1 MLSLELGHPQ
11 MNQALARETILV
23 VDDEPQ
29 VLVALEDLLSDE
41 FLVLKSESAERALKL
56 VAEDPNI
63 AVVVSDQRMPKMK
76 GDELFQRLRAEF
88 GAERILSTGF
98 ADLTAVIRAVN
109 DGQIFAYVTKP
120 WDPEDLRVKIQ
131 RAADHFRL
139 TRELARERQLLEDLM
154 RSVPDA
160 IFFKDRDLRF
170 ERVNEASLSMVSAL
184 TQESV
189 LGRSL
194 SQVWPANAASA
205 ETERIEREI
214 MTSKRTVRDSISSF
228 TVNGEMRW
236 YSTTKAPILDRSGE
250 AVGLVG
256 ISRDVTSRFEMEE
269 ALRMREEQLR
279 LTFLASSAGL
289 FDWDLQQGTIQH
301 SPSLAAMIA
310 GGAFRGKDL
319 SERVHPDDAQR
330 LQQAIEQ
337 HLRDRTPL
345 RALEL
350 RARVEHE
357 DEYHWFEVSAQ
368 GVWNADNVATR
379 LVGSFT
385 DISERKRQEA
395 RIRSLTRTHAIL
407 SGINSM
413 ILRVHDREAL
423 LREACD
429 IAVRVGELSLAIAV
443 QPRLG
448 PEGHVVAYAGTRP
461 SLIEMVGDWLLA
473 ESRQVGDV
481 IERSAHT
488 PIVVNELGTENVPG
502 SLHSSL
508 LEAGYQALAA
518 VPVIVAGQVDCWL
531 ALFADRAGFF
541 DVDQTNV
548 LAELG
553 DNIGFALEHSAQKQR
568 LDFLAYYDELTG
580 LANRALL
587 EERLTKQ
594 LATCGEAQSSLSVVL
609 IDVERFRHVN
619 DTLGRRA
626 GDRVLTEIAQRL
638 ISAAGTA
645 AVARYSSNTFAVC
658 VSSPDVSEW
667 VTRTLAALGQSA
679 NIAGTELRLSARA
692 GVARYPSDGNDSDSL
707 LAKAEAALKRAKE
720 SSQRW
725 LVYTPDMNQSVAERL
740 SLETRL
746 RNAIEQQEFL
756 LHYQPKVAMK
766 TGKVVGFEALIR
778 WMGPDG
784 KLIPPGLFIPLLEET
799 GMIVEVGKW
808 VMESAAMQF
817 ADWTRRGLSPPRIA
831 VNVSP
836 LQLGQPDFVR
846 VLESVLKQYPQSSA
860 GLDLEITESVLMAD
874 LGGNVEK
881 LRQAREA
888 GLSVSIDD
896 FGTGYSSLG
905 YISRL
910 PIDALK
916 IDRSFVTRMADD
928 PQEMAIVTTIISLA
942 HALDLKV
949 IAEGVETTQQ
959 AHLLRLLQCDQAQG
973 YLLAKPLGAA
983 DAEPL
988 LAKVFDLSRRVA

>member
-1 MLSLELGHPQ
+1 
-11 MNQALARETILV
+11 MNNALARETILV

-41 FLVLKSESAERALKL
+41 FLVLKSESAERALRL
-56 VAEDPNI
+56 VEDDPNI
-63 AVVVSDQRMPKMK
+63 AVVISDQRMPKMK
-76 GDELFQRLRAEF
+76 GDELFQRLRAKF
-88 GAERILSTGF
+88 GAERILATGF

-139 TRELARERQLLEDLM
+139 TRDLARERQLLDDLM
-154 RSVPDA
+154 SSVPDA
-160 IFFKDRDLRF
+160 IYFKDRELKF
-170 ERVNEASLSMVSAL
+170 ERVNEAALSLVAAL
-184 TQESV
+184 TPETV
-189 LGRSL
+189 LGRGVSEIWPGNAAAAAVERQEQELL
-194 SQVWPANAASA
+194 SQ
-205 ETERIEREI
+205 
-214 MTSKRTVRDSISSF
+214 KLTVRDAVTSF
-228 TVNGEMRW
+228 TVNGQPRW
-236 YSTTKAPILDRSGE
+236 YSTTKAPVLDHTGV
-250 AVGLVG
+250 AIGLVG
-256 ISRDVTSRFEMEE
+256 ISRDVTSRFQMEE
-269 ALRMREEQLR
+269 ALRVREEQLR

-289 FDWDLQQGTIQH
+289 FDWDLKKGTIEH

-310 GGAFRGKDL
+310 GGAFHGEDL
-319 SERVHPDDAQR
+319 SKRVHPDDAQR
-330 LQQAIEQ
+330 LQDAIEQ
-337 HLRDRTPL
+337 HFRDRTPL

-350 RARVEHE
+350 RARGEN
-357 DEYHWFEVSAQ
+357 DEYRWFEVSAQ
-368 GVWNADNVATR
+368 AVWNAENVPMR

-385 DISERKRQEA
+385 DISERKQQEA
-395 RIRSLTRTHAIL
+395 RIRSLTRTHAVL

-413 ILRVHDREAL
+413 ILRVHQREAL
-423 LREACD
+423 LCEACD
-429 IAVRVGELSLAIAV
+429 IAVRVGELALAVAV

-448 PEGHVVAYAGTRP
+448 TNGHVVGCAGARRTVVDA
-461 SLIEMVGDWLLA
+461 VGDWLVS
-473 ESRQVGDV
+473 ESLRSGGTV
-481 IERSAHT
+481 ERSALG
-488 PIVVNELGTENVPG
+488 PIVVNDLGEQEIGGELR
-502 SLHSSL
+502 SSL
-508 LEAGYQALAA
+508 VDAGYQALAI
-518 VPVIVAGQVDCWL
+518 VPVLVAGQVDCWL
-531 ALFADRAGFF
+531 ALFADHAGFF
-541 DVDQTNV
+541 DVDQTKL

-553 DNIGFALEHSAQKQR
+553 DNLGFALEHSAQKQR

-580 LANRALL
+580 LANRTLL
-587 EERLTKQ
+587 EERLDKQ
-594 LATCGEAQSSLSVVL
+594 LKSCAENEQWLAVVL
-609 IDVERFRHVN
+609 IDLERFRQVN

-638 ISAAGTA
+638 TSAAAGKCEI
-645 AVARYSSNTFAVC
+645 ARYASNTFAVSIGPLDAG
-658 VSSPDVSEW
+658 VDVSDW
-667 VTRTLAALGQSA
+667 VVRALAELGQSA

-692 GVARYPSDGNDSDSL
+692 GVALFPANGADSDTL
-707 LAKAEAALKRAKE
+707 LANAEAALKHAKE

-725 LVYTPDMNQSVAERL
+725 LTYTPAMNHRVAERL

-746 RNAIEQQEFL
+746 RNAIEQDEFL
-756 LHYQPKVAMK
+756 LHYQPKVEMK

-778 WMGPDG
+778 WMGTDG

-808 VMESAAMQF
+808 VMETAAAQY
-817 ADWTRRGLSPPRIA
+817 AEWAARGLSPPRIA

-846 VLESVLKQYPQSSA
+846 VVEGVLTTFPHWSA
-860 GLDLEITESVLMAD
+860 GIDLEITESVLMSD

-949 IAEGVETTQQ
+949 IAEGVETAQQ
-959 AHLLRLLQCDQAQG
+959 AQLLRLLKCDQVQG
-973 YLLAKPLGAA
+973 YLVAKPQAPSE
-983 DAEPL
+983 AEL
-988 LAKVFDLSRRVA
+988 QLSNVFDFSRKVA

>member
-1 MLSLELGHPQ
+1 
-11 MNQALARETILV
+11 MNHALARETILV

-41 FLVLKSESAERALKL
+41 FLVLKSESAERALR
-56 VAEDPNI
+56 VVEEEPNI

-76 GDELFQRLRAEF
+76 GDELFQRLRARF
-88 GAERILSTGF
+88 GPERILSTGF

-131 RAADHFRL
+131 RAAEHFRL

-160 IFFKDRDLRF
+160 IFFKDRDLKF
-170 ERVNEASLSMVSAL
+170 ERVNEASLSIVSSL
-184 TQESV
+184 TPESV

-194 SQVWPANAASA
+194 SEIWPGIEAAA
-205 ETERIEREI
+205 DTERLEREI
-214 MTSKRTVRDSISSF
+214 MTSKRTVRDSISRF
-228 TVNGEMRW
+228 TVKGEPRW

-250 AVGLVG
+250 AVGVVG
-256 ISRDVTSRFEMEE
+256 IARDVTSRFEMEE

-289 FDWDLQQGTIQH
+289 FDWDLQKNTIEH
-301 SPSLAAMIA
+301 SPSLVAMIS
-310 GGAFRGKDL
+310 GGALRGQDL

-337 HLRDRTPL
+337 HLSHRTPL

-350 RARVEHE
+350 RARVEQE
-357 DEYHWFEVSAQ
+357 EYRWFEVSAQ
-368 GVWNADNVATR
+368 AVWNADNVATR

-395 RIRSLTRTHAIL
+395 RIRSLTRTHAVL

-413 ILRVHDREAL
+413 ILRVHDRQEL
-423 LREACD
+423 LTEACD
-429 IAVRVGELSLAIAV
+429 IAVRVGELSLAVAV

-448 PEGHVVAYAGTRP
+448 NDGHVVARAGARS
-461 SLIEMVGDWLLA
+461 SLGESVADWLLA
-473 ESRQVGDV
+473 ESQ
-481 IERSAHT
+481 RSGGAVEGSVHQ
-488 PIVVNELGTENVPG
+488 PMVVNALDTEG
-502 SLHSSL
+502 IASDLRSSL
-508 LEAGYQALAA
+508 LEAGYQALAI
-518 VPVIVAGQVDCWL
+518 VPVLVGGQVDCWL
-531 ALFADRAGFF
+531 ALFADRVGFF
-541 DVDQTNV
+541 DRDQLKL

-553 DNIGFALEHSAQKQR
+553 DNLGFALEHSAQKQR

-580 LANRALL
+580 LANRTLL
-587 EERLTKQ
+587 VERLSKQ
-594 LATCGEAQSSLSVVL
+594 LVACADTQEPLAIVL
-609 IDVERFRHVN
+609 IDLERFRHVN
-619 DTLGRRA
+619 DTVGRRA

-638 ISAAGTA
+638 TAAAEGQF
-645 AVARYSSNTFAVC
+645 AVARYSSNTFAVS
-658 VSSPDVSEW
+658 VNTSDVSEW
-667 VTRTLAALGQSA
+667 VARTLSILGQSA
-679 NIAGTELRLSARA
+679 NIAGIELRLSARA
-692 GVARYPSDGNDSDSL
+692 GVARYPGDGNDSDSL

-725 LVYTPDMNQSVAERL
+725 LFYTADMNQSGAERL

-746 RNAIEQQEFL
+746 RNAIEQQEFV

-778 WMGPDG
+778 WMGRDG

-808 VMESAAMQF
+808 VMESAAMQY
-817 ADWTRRGLSPPRIA
+817 ADWTARGLAPPRIA

-846 VLESVLKQYPQSSA
+846 VLETVLKQYPQASA
-860 GLDLEITESVLMAD
+860 GIDLEITESVLMSD

-881 LRQAREA
+881 LRRAREA
-888 GLSVSIDD
+888 GLGVSIDD

-916 IDRSFVTRMADD
+916 IDRSFVNRMTDE

-959 AHLLRLLQCDQAQG
+959 AQLLRLLQCDQAQG
-973 YLLAKPLGAA
+973 YLLAKPQTAA

>member
-1 MLSLELGHPQ
+1 MS
-11 MNQALARETILV
+11 NALARDTILV

-41 FLVLKSESAERALKL
+41 FLVLKSESAERALRL
-56 VAEDPNI
+56 VEDDPDI
-63 AVVVSDQRMPKMK
+63 AVVISDQRMPKMK
-76 GDELFQRLRAEF
+76 GDELFQRLRAKF
-88 GAERILSTGF
+88 GAERILATGF

-139 TRELARERQLLEDLM
+139 TRQLARERQLLDDLM
-154 RSVPDA
+154 SSVPDA
-160 IFFKDRDLRF
+160 IYFKDRDLKF
-170 ERVNEASLSMVSAL
+170 ERVNHALLSIVSAL
-184 TQESV
+184 TPESV

-194 SQVWPANAASA
+194 SEIWPGNLESLEAEQSERDLMAN
-205 ETERIEREI
+205 
-214 MTSKRTVRDSISSF
+214 KRMVPDLVSSF
-228 TVNGEMRW
+228 RINGDLRW
-236 YSTTKAPILDRSGE
+236 YSTTKAPVLDQNGQ

-256 ISRDVTSRFEMEE
+256 IARDVTSRFEMEE
-269 ALRMREEQLR
+269 ALRAREEQLR

-289 FDWDLQQGTIQH
+289 FDWDLVKGTIEH

-310 GGAFRGKDL
+310 GGSFQGEDL
-319 SERVHPDDAQR
+319 SKRVHPDDAQR
-330 LQQAIEQ
+330 LQTAIEQ
-337 HLRDRTPL
+337 HFRDRTPL

-350 RARVEHE
+350 RARVEQE
-357 DEYHWFEVSAQ
+357 EYRWFEVSAQ
-368 GVWNADNVATR
+368 GVWNAENVPVR

-395 RIRSLTRTHAIL
+395 RIRSLTRTHALL

-413 ILRVHDREAL
+413 ILRVHEREDL
-423 LREACD
+423 LTEACD
-429 IAVRVGELSLAIAV
+429 IAVRVGGLALAVAV
-443 QPRLG
+443 QPRLSN
-448 PEGHVVAYAGTRP
+448 EGHVLAWTGTSRPLVNSVAAW
-461 SLIEMVGDWLLA
+461 LIA
-473 ESRQVGDV
+473 ESQRSGG
-481 IERSAHT
+481 IAESSAHA
-488 PIVVNELGTENVPG
+488 PIVVNSLAEQDIAGELRD
-502 SLHSSL
+502 SL
-508 LEAGYQALAA
+508 LEAGYQALAV
-518 VPVIVAGQVDCWL
+518 VPVLVAGQVDCWL
-531 ALFADRAGFF
+531 ALFADLPDFF
-541 DVDQTNV
+541 DRDQTKL

-553 DNIGFALEHSAQKQR
+553 DNVGFALEHSAQKRR

-580 LANRALL
+580 LANRSLL
-587 EERLTKQ
+587 EQRVSEL
-594 LATCGEAQSSLSVVL
+594 LATCAQTEQSLALVL
-609 IDVERFRHVN
+609 IDVERFRQVN

-626 GDRVLTEIAQRL
+626 GDHVLTEVSQRL
-638 ISAAGTA
+638 TAAAAGKC
-645 AVARYSSNTFAVC
+645 VIARYASNTFAVSIGPLEGS
-658 VSSPDVSEW
+658 VDVSDW

-679 NIAGTELRLSARA
+679 TIAGTELRLSARA
-692 GVARYPSDGNDSDSL
+692 GVVRYPADGTDCDTL
-707 LAKAEAALKRAKE
+707 LANAEAALKHAKE

-725 LVYTPDMNQSVAERL
+725 LFYAPAMNQRVGERL

-746 RNAIEQQEFL
+746 RNAIEQEEFL
-756 LHYQPKVAMK
+756 LHYQPKVEMK
-766 TGKVVGFEALIR
+766 TGKVVGLEALIR
-778 WMGPDG
+778 WTGADG

-808 VMESAAMQF
+808 VMESAARQY
-817 ADWTRRGLSPPRIA
+817 AAWSARGLSPPRIA

-846 VLESVLKQYPQSSA
+846 VVESVLKQFPQASA
-860 GLDLEITESVLMAD
+860 GIDLEITESVLMAD

-916 IDRSFVTRMADD
+916 IDRSFVIRMTDE

-949 IAEGVETTQQ
+949 IAEGVETPQQ
-959 AHLLRLLQCDQAQG
+959 AQLLRLLKCDQVQG
-973 YLLAKPLGAA
+973 YLVAKPQACA
-983 DAEPL
+983 DVEPL
-988 LAKVFDLSRRVA
+988 LGKTFDFSRRIG